1 MDTLMRVKAI
11 NLQRWWAN
19 GIKASKSLRQR
30 KATIAMRDFLAN
42 EFYRME
48 KRLFTSQGG
57 AGAHGRWAAL
67 KKPRLGGRI
76 LVKTSRLKTS
86 LTKRGGENI
95 LKARQS
101 ARGFKIDFGT
111 RVPYA
116 EHHQE
121 GTDKMVKRRV
131 LDPKTSSLNRIGR
144 KLATH
149 VERNLGSDKFFDKRG
164 MTVKP
169 SSRFLRFDSVRI
181 F

>member
-1 MDTLMRVKAI
+1 MATLMRVKAI
-11 NLQRWWAN
+11 NMQRWLAN

-76 LVKTSRLKTS
+76 LVKTRRLKDS
-86 LTKRGGENI
+86 LTKRGSENFVRG
-95 LKARQS
+95 RQS

-116 EHHQE
+116 EFHQE
-121 GTDKMVKRRV
+121 GSGRLPQRRIF
-131 LDPKTSSLNRIGR
+131 DPKTSSLNRIGR

-149 VERNLGSDKFFDKRG
+149 VERNMGSDKFFDKRG
-164 MTVKP
+164 MTLKP